1 MLARGSRP
9 IARRGAAALLI
20 AAGLLI
26 SSGSGLRAD
35 HNPGELPL
43 TIQPQVQDLRFGR
56 VAGNG
61 TASSRVTIDS
71 ATGTKTVSGGAFDL
85 GGADGPAR
93 LIVRGEPGHA
103 FLIILP
109 GPQIATGRNN
119 PSNQVIVKDFESTPS
134 GSGVIGP
141 NGKTDVTVGGTL
153 EMAPNQPA
161 DRYSVTVPFEAVY
174 P

>member
-1 MLARGSRP
+1 MRRGS
-9 IARRGAAALLI
+9 ASLLI
-20 AAGLLI
+20 VGGLLI

-35 HNPGELPL
+35 HNPGDLPL

-61 TASSRVTIDS
+61 TASSSVTIDS
-71 ATGTKTVSGGAFDL
+71 ATGIKTVAGGAFDL

-93 LIVRGEPGHA
+93 LVVRGEPGHA

-109 GPQIATGRNN
+109 GPQIASGRSN
-119 PSNQVIVKDFESTPS
+119 PSNQVTVKDFESTPS

-141 NGKTDVTVGGTL
+141 NGKTDVMVGGTL

>member
-1 MLARGSRP
+1 MRRASRAGLAA
-9 IARRGAAALLI
+9 IVAAACVL
-20 AAGLLI
+20 
-26 SSGSGLRAD
+26 GSASAPRAD
-35 HNPGELPL
+35 HIPGELPL

-61 TASSRVTIDS
+61 TASSSVTIDS
-71 ATGTKTVSGGAFDL
+71 ATGIKTVSGGAFDL

-109 GPQIATGRNN
+109 GPQIAIGRNN

-134 GSGVIGP
+134 VSGVIGP
-141 NGKTDVTVGGTL
+141 NGKTDVIVGGTL